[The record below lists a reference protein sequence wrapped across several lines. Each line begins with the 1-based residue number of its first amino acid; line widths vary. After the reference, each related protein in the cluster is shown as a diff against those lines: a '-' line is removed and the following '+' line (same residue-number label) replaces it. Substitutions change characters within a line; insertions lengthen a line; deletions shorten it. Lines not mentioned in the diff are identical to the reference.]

1 MLYSEI
7 KERENRFIT
16 ALKIVFPLLLL
27 IGIFFHSYQ
36 LFPHTSI
43 NFILLILLI
52 PIYVYYTVYL
62 IYYGFQT
69 SLIDP
74 ITKTFTR
81 SEIIAKIKK
90 INDRE
95 NTAVIF
101 LHVNNLSDIN
111 ERYGINNGD
120 LVLGQFIQKLE
131 FFLRE
136 HRFKKV
142 AIGRYSSD
150 SFLLYLKHPHKELR
164 HLLTIFTKSVQNVGI
179 SNIEIKVA
187 FSLLSAAYDSD
198 THNLIERLLML
209 IEEQKK
215 SEETTPH
222 IKLNQ
227 FHMII
232 DEAIKQHQLFFKY
245 QPSRSLQTEHISILE
260 VLIRMESHTYGS
272 LSKQQIQRIVNHTG
286 YERAFDEKVFE
297 LLVKEIEPL
306 LQKELLFSVEI
317 SPVTLRNLSFKRY
330 LLTLFNQYG
339 IDPHRFILE
348 ITEQKSY
355 ENMHRFRE
363 IIESYQEVG
372 FKIALGN
379 FGGNNCGFEY
389 LKHLPIDLVKFDI
402 EFTKKIEDP
411 KYQQLLLHYV
421 ELIQS
426 LHVQSMVKFVDKEAL
441 LEKIKEIRPDFIQG
455 FCISKPKNLEQIVG
469 DIL

>member
-16 ALKIVFPLLLL
+16 ALKIAFPFLLL
-27 IGIFFHSYQ
+27 IGIFFHAFQ
-36 LFPHTSI
+36 LFPYTSV

-62 IYYGFQT
+62 IYHGFQT
-69 SLIDP
+69 TLIDP
-74 ITKTFTR
+74 TTKTFTR
-81 SEIIAKIKK
+81 MEIMTKIENIK
-90 INDRE
+90 DRE
-95 NTAVIF
+95 NTTIIF
-101 LHVNNLSDIN
+101 LHVNNFSDIN
-111 ERYGINNGD
+111 ERYGIHNGD
-120 LVLGQFIQKLE
+120 ILLFHFIQKLE

-136 HRFKKV
+136 HHFKNV
-142 AIGRYSSD
+142 SIGRYSND
-150 SFLLYLKHPHKELR
+150 SFLFYIKNPSKELR

-179 SNIEIKVA
+179 SNIEIKVD

-198 THNLIERLLML
+198 TKNIIEHLLML

-215 SEETTPH
+215 SEEIMPN

-227 FHMII
+227 FQMII
-232 DEAIKQHQLFFKY
+232 DEAIKYHQLFFKY
-245 QPSRSLQTEHISILE
+245 QPSLSLETEKIEIVE
-260 VLIRMESHTYGS
+260 VLTRMESQTYGL

-286 YERAFDEKVFE
+286 YEKIFDEKVFE
-297 LLVKEIEPL
+297 LLVEEILPL
-306 LQKELLFSVEI
+306 LEKEVLLSIEI
-317 SPVTLRNLSFKRY
+317 SPVTLRNLSFKHY
-330 LLTLFNQYG
+330 LITLFEKKN
-339 IDPHRFILE
+339 IAPNRFILE
-348 ITEQKSY
+348 FTEKKSY

-379 FGGNNCGFEY
+379 FGGNNCSFEY

-402 EFTKKIEDP
+402 EFTKKIDDS

-421 ELIQS
+421 ELIQT
-426 LHVQSMVKFVDKEAL
+426 LHIQSMVKFVDKEAYFQ
-441 LEKIKEIRPDFIQG
+441 KMKEMKPDYIQG

>member
-16 ALKIVFPLLLL
+16 ALKIAFPFLLL
-27 IGIFFHSYQ
+27 IGIFFHTFQ
-36 LFPHTSI
+36 LFSHTSI

-62 IYYGFQT
+62 IYHGFKT

-74 ITKTFTR
+74 MTKTFTR
-81 SEIIAKIKK
+81 TEIMAKITKLR
-90 INDRE
+90 DRE
-95 NTAVIF
+95 NTNIIF

-120 LVLGQFIQKLE
+120 LVLKQLIQKLE

-136 HRFKKV
+136 HHFKNV
-142 AIGRYSSD
+142 PIGRYSSD
-150 SFLLYLKHPHKELR
+150 SFLLYIKHSSRELKHLI
-164 HLLTIFTKSVQNVGI
+164 TIFTKSIQNVGI
-179 SNIEIKVA
+179 SNIEIKID
-187 FSLLSAAYDSD
+187 FSLLSAAYDHD
-198 THNLIERLLML
+198 TNNLIERLLML

-215 SEETTPH
+215 REESTPN

-227 FHMII
+227 FQVIM
-232 DEAIKQHQLFFKY
+232 DEAIIHHQLFFKY
-245 QPSRSLQTEHISILE
+245 QPSLSFRAGQITLLE
-260 VLIRMESHTYGS
+260 VLIRMESPTYGS
-272 LSKQQIQRIVNHTG
+272 LSKQQMQRIVNHTG
-286 YERAFDEKVFE
+286 HEKIFDEKVFE
-297 LLVKEIEPL
+297 LLMNEIEPL
-306 LQKELLFSVEI
+306 IQKEVLISVEV
-317 SPVTLRNLSFKRY
+317 SPSTLRNLSFKRY
-330 LLTLFNQYG
+330 LVTLFNQHK

-355 ENMHRFRE
+355 ENMHRFKE

-402 EFTKKIEDP
+402 EFTKKIDDP
-411 KYQQLLLHYV
+411 KYQQLLSHYV
-421 ELIQS
+421 ELIQT
-426 LHVQSMVKFVDKEAL
+426 LHIQSMVKFVDKEAL
-441 LEKIKEIRPDFIQG
+441 LEKIKEIKPDFIQG
-455 FCISKPKNLEQIVG
+455 FCIAKPKNLEQTVG

>member
-7 KERENRFIT
+7 KERENRFII
-16 ALKIVFPLLLL
+16 ALKIAFPLLLL

-36 LFPHTSI
+36 LFSHTSI

-62 IYYGFQT
+62 IYNGFKT

-81 SEIIAKIKK
+81 TEIMAKIAKIKE
-90 INDRE
+90 RE
-95 NTAVIF
+95 NTTVIF
-101 LHVNNLSDIN
+101 LHVNNLNDII
-111 ERYGINNGD
+111 ERYGVNNGD
-120 LVLGQFIQKLE
+120 LVLDQFIQKLE

-136 HRFKKV
+136 HSFKKV
-142 AIGRYSSD
+142 SMGRYSSD
-150 SFLLYLKHPHKELR
+150 SFLLYLKHASPELK
-164 HLLTIFTKSVQNVGI
+164 HLMNIFTKSVQNVGI
-179 SNIEIKVA
+179 CNMEVKVA

-198 THNLIERLLML
+198 TKNLIERLLML

-215 SEETTPH
+215 SQETTPN

-227 FHMII
+227 FQMIM
-232 DEAIKQHQLFFKY
+232 DEAIIHHQLFFKY
-245 QPSRSLQTEHISILE
+245 QPSLYLQTDQITLLE
-260 VLIRMESHTYGS
+260 VLIRMESPTYGS
-272 LSKQQIQRIVNHTG
+272 LSKQQMQRIVNHTG
-286 YERAFDEKVFE
+286 YEKVFDEKVFE
-297 LLVKEIEPL
+297 LLVDEIKPL
-306 LQKELLFSVEI
+306 MQKELLLSVEV

-330 LLTLFNQYG
+330 LLTLFSQHG

-355 ENMHRFRE
+355 ENMHRFKE
-363 IIESYQEVG
+363 IIESYQEAG

-402 EFTKKIEDP
+402 EFTKKINDS
-411 KYQQLLLHYV
+411 KYQQLLLHYT
-421 ELIQS
+421 ELIQM
-426 LHVQSMVKFVDKEAL
+426 LHIQSMVKFIDKEVHF
-441 LEKIKEIRPDFIQG
+441 KKMKEIKPDFIQG
-455 FCISKPKNLEQIVG
+455 FYISKPKSIGEI
-469 DIL
+469 DEIW

>member
-27 IGIFFHSYQ
+27 IGIFFHSFQ

-81 SEIIAKIKK
+81 AEIIAKIKK
-90 INDRE
+90 MREPE
-95 NTAVIF
+95 NTTVIF

-198 THNLIERLLML
+198 TNNLIERLLML

-227 FHMII
+227 FQMII

-245 QPSRSLQTEHISILE
+245 QPSLSLQTEHIGILE

-297 LLVKEIEPL
+297 LLVEEIEPL
-306 LQKELLFSVEI
+306 LQTEVLFSVEI

-330 LLTLFNQYG
+330 LLTLFSQHK

-402 EFTKKIEDP
+402 EFTKKIEDSR
-411 KYQQLLLHYV
+411 YQQLLLHYV
-421 ELIQS
+421 ELIQT
-426 LHVQSMVKFVDKEAL
+426 LHIQSMVKFVDKEAYL
-441 LEKIKEIRPDFIQG
+441 KKMKEIRPDFIQG
-455 FCISKPKNLEQIVG
+455 FCISKPKSIGEI
-469 DIL
+469 DEIW